1 MYTRKRGGGKEPS
14 SAVSLSRSSTGLSR
28 GSLTRQSSNATRLYS
43 HKGSLRG
50 GLIYYSCRMS
60 LLSRLVVDYL
70 RVGSE
75 NKTHEAIQQVVNL
88 LLKDERMYLF
98 ISRNRGE
105 VFTQHQPKTGG
116 VLDYDVVKTI
126 SNVRRDLNTQYR
138 KTRRTRRYRSI
149 PSRAHF
155 KMLFP
160 FVFMEK
166 NWNIPHYFI
175 LYYEDGKW
183 FIYSSYSSEYV
194 RIGVAKIEVDL
205 RVFTRFMHC
214 MYKHPRSPEEDTF
227 MEQFFRTFFLADP
240 TQQISCVE
248 NSKGDNARYMPN
260 KEEGVRKEIDLYRSM
275 SIMLVY
281 VPEFKEYLQE
291 QMKEN
296 AGYIQSILAPVD
308 LSLKPSFLSNISSG
322 ASMSGAAEEPD
333 RTSRASGP

>member
-1 MYTRKRGGGKEPS
+1 
-14 SAVSLSRSSTGLSR
+14 
-28 GSLTRQSSNATRLYS
+28 
-43 HKGSLRG
+43 
-50 GLIYYSCRMS
+50 
-60 LLSRLVVDYL
+60 
-70 RVGSE
+70 VGSE
-75 NKTHEAIQQVVNL
+75 TKTQDAIQEVVNL

-105 VFTQHQPKTGG
+105 VFTQDQRKPEEGI
-116 VLDYDVVKTI
+116 LDYDVVKTI
-126 SNVRRDLNTQYR
+126 SNVRRDLNAEYR
-138 KTRRTRRYRSI
+138 KTRRTRSRSI

-175 LYYEDGKW
+175 LYYEDGRW

-205 RVFTRFMHC
+205 RVFTQFMHC
-214 MYKHPRSPEEDTF
+214 MYKYPRTPEEDTF

-260 KEEGVRKEIDLYRSM
+260 KEEGVRKEIDLYRST
-275 SIMLVY
+275 STMLVY
-281 VPEFKEYLQE
+281 VPEFKDYLEKQL
-291 QMKEN
+291 KEN
-296 AGYIQSILAPVD
+296 AGYIQSILAPVH
-308 LSLKPSFLSNISSG
+308 LSLKQSFLTNISSG
-322 ASMSGAAEEPD
+322 ASMSAVAEEPD
-333 RTSRASGP
+333 HRSRASGP

>member
-1 MYTRKRGGGKEPS
+1 MG
-14 SAVSLSRSSTGLSR
+14 SLSRSLGRSSS
-28 GSLTRQSSNATRLYS
+28 GSLKRQSSNATRLYS

-50 GLIYYSCRMS
+50 GLIYYSCRIS
-60 LLSRLVVDYL
+60 LLSRLIVDYL

-75 NKTHEAIQQVVNL
+75 TKTQDAIQEVVNL
-88 LLKDERMYLF
+88 LLKDEKMYLF

-105 VFTQHQPKTGG
+105 VFTQDQRKPEESI
-116 VLDYDVVKTI
+116 LDYDVVKTI
-126 SNVRRDLNTQYR
+126 SNVRQDLNAEYR
-138 KTRRTRRYRSI
+138 KTRRTRSRSI

-175 LYYEDGKW
+175 LYYEDGRW

-205 RVFTRFMHC
+205 RVFTQFMHF
-214 MYKHPRSPEEDTF
+214 MYKHPRTPEEDTF

-260 KEEGVRKEIDLYRSM
+260 KEVGVRKEIDLYRST

-281 VPEFKEYLQE
+281 VPEFKDYLEKQL
-291 QMKEN
+291 KEN
-296 AGYIQSILAPVD
+296 AGYIQSILAPVQ
-308 LSLKPSFLSNISSG
+308 LSLKQSFLTNISSA
-322 ASMSGAAEEPD
+322 ASMSAVAEEPD
-333 RTSRASGP
+333 HTSRDSGP

>member
-1 MYTRKRGGGKEPS
+1 MYTRKRGGGKER
-14 SAVSLSRSSTGLSR
+14 SRSSAGT
-28 GSLTRQSSNATRLYS
+28 LTRQPSNATRLYS
-43 HKGSLRG
+43 YKGSLRG
-50 GLIYYSCRMS
+50 GLIYYSCRIS
-60 LLSRLVVDYL
+60 LLSRLIVDYL

-75 NKTHEAIQQVVNL
+75 TKTQGAIQEVVNL

-105 VFTQHQPKTGG
+105 VFTQRKPEESI
-116 VLDYDVVKTI
+116 LDYNVVKTI
-126 SNVRRDLNTQYR
+126 SKVRQHLNAEYR
-138 KTRRTRRYRSI
+138 KTRRTRSRSM

-205 RVFTRFMHC
+205 RVFTQFMRC
-214 MYKHPRSPEEDTF
+214 MYKHPRTPEEDTF

-248 NSKGDNARYMPN
+248 NSKGDNAMYMPN
-260 KEEGVRKEIDLYRSM
+260 KEVGVRKEIDLYRST

-281 VPEFKEYLQE
+281 VPEFKDYLEKQL
-291 QMKEN
+291 KKN
-296 AGYIQSILAPVD
+296 AGYIQSILAPVQ

-322 ASMSGAAEEPD
+322 ASMSAVAEEPG